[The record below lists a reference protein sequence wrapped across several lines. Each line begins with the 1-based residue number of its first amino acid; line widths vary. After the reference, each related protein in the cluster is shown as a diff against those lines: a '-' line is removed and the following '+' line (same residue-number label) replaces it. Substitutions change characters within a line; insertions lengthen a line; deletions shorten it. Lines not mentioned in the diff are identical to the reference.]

1 MQKKNRKHP
10 HQHQH
15 KTLTKSFPYEFYEFD
30 PFFHALRHPASQPLI
45 SAVIVPLLTD
55 CCACVYVIVSPVIL
69 YHRVT
74 TFREMSKHIFR
85 FFFPPAILLALPYCT
100 LLEIKKKSTVWPQPS
115 DGGRCKERSK
125 KNLHIFE
132 SPTLS
137 YRHRHAPTPPPS
149 SFERISINHISHNT
163 DTRAPYSTL
172 LH

>member
-1 MQKKNRKHP
+1 MQKKKNRKHP

-100 LLEIKKKSTVWPQPS
+100 LLEIKNNLPYGHSHQTAAVASKEQEKSAHFRVTNTILQTQTRTNTTTVV
-115 DGGRCKERSK
+115 
-125 KNLHIFE
+125 IV
-132 SPTLS
+132 
-137 YRHRHAPTPPPS
+137 AV
-149 SFERISINHISHNT
+149 
-163 DTRAPYSTL
+163 
-172 LH
+172 

>member
-1 MQKKNRKHP
+1 MLAPPTIIKCKKKNRKHP

-100 LLEIKKKSTVWPQPS
+100 LLEIKKIYRMATAIRRRPLQGKEQEKSAHFRVTNTILPTQTRTNTTTVVV
-115 DGGRCKERSK
+115 
-125 KNLHIFE
+125 
-132 SPTLS
+132 
-137 YRHRHAPTPPPS
+137 
-149 SFERISINHISHNT
+149 
-163 DTRAPYSTL
+163 
-172 LH
+172 